1 MTWEMH
7 TVEPADE
14 TRNST
19 PGKTS
24 LDRVDFT
31 DLMENRDILFNTSI
45 SNCEYLIN

>member
-1 MTWEMH
+1 MAWEMH
-7 TVEPADE
+7 AVQPADE

-31 DLMENRDILFNTSI
+31 DLMEKRDILFNTSI
-45 SNCEYLIN
+45 SNCK

>member
-1 MTWEMH
+1 MH

-19 PGKTS
+19 LGKTS

-31 DLMENRDILFNTSI
+31 DLMKKRDILFNTSLL
-45 SNCEYLIN
+45 NCK